1 MLANSRLKLVR
12 DTCSLSARYF
22 RFCSS
27 ANKIK
32 TTRSSVFIGQC
43 VQWHS
48 TLRSFYPS
56 VVRDCRFMSSASDSD
71 REAAILSKLKVIID
85 PDLHQDIVS
94 LGFVKDLK
102 IDGSTVSFCLELT
115 TPACPVREEF
125 RSSAEAA
132 VRSLDWVQSVN
143 VTLSSSKKKRQ
154 SSPADEKSPAGLN
167 PRELQRTTRTIHE
180 LFESPAFSHSRSQV
194 SLQPPP

>member
-1 MLANSRLKLVR
+1 MLVSLGRLKLLR
-12 DTCSLSARYF
+12 NTCSLSARYF
-22 RFCSS
+22 RLCSS
-27 ANKIK
+27 HQQISII
-32 TTRSSVFIGQC
+32 RSPPMIGRGLSSLIVF
-43 VQWHS
+43 
-48 TLRSFYPS
+48 PS
-56 VVRDCRFMSSASDSD
+56 AVRDFRFISSASDSD

-132 VRSLDWVQSVN
+132 VRSLDWVKEVN
-143 VTLSSSKKKRQ
+143 VTLSSSKKKRL
-154 SSPADEKSPAGLN
+154 SAPAGEKSPAGLILVYRN
-167 PRELQRTTRTIHE
+167 TP
-180 LFESPAFSHSRSQV
+180 SP
-194 SLQPPP
+194 